1 MATKTVNTRIQLK
14 SDTEANW
21 NKAGP
26 KDGSRGFVP
35 LSGELIIYSA
45 DGAHPFSRLKVGDGT
60 QDVTALPF
68 IDAGTINGSSL
79 PGDSIILYANT
90 SSFPRSGESNKLY
103 VDLANNR
110 IFCFSAGIGYTQL
123 SHFTYQITTQTI
135 KSVKSWS
142 AGSMTI
148 LNVENNKLQ
157 AENGTAPELETEDIV
172 VITNLTETSPE
183 VINNGGN
190 D

>member
-60 QDVTALPF
+60 HDVTTLPF
-68 IDAGTINGSSL
+68 IDAGTVGGQVLSQVILLHINK
-79 PGDSIILYANT
+79 DA
-90 SSFPRSGESNKLY
+90 FPPSGVSDKLY
-103 VDLANNR
+103 IDLNKNT
-110 IFCFSAGIGYTQL
+110 IYCYNPGSGYTQL
-123 SHFTYQITTQTI
+123 SHFKYSATTTTI
-135 KSVKSWS
+135 PVIDTWNPGTMTTVTQEGNSLKVEFGSEPILTTKPVSV
-142 AGSMTI
+142 
-148 LNVENNKLQ
+148 V
-157 AENGTAPELETEDIV
+157 TEI
-172 VITNLTETSPE
+172 NE
-183 VINNGGN
+183 VNE
-190 D
+190 